1 MIVAN
6 DEAYPKKFRDIIL
19 FDMAGNAILTLI
31 INGTTTGFKIHSFFL
46 DGLHRI

>member
-6 DEAYPKKFRDIIL
+6 DDAYSQKLRDIIL

-31 INGTTTGFKIHSFFL
+31 INGTTTGNYKILKSN
-46 DGLHRI
+46 